1 MIKLAITDDHALI
14 REGLIRILSYEDD
27 LQIEIESNSGEDLIS
42 QLHNKMVDIVLLDI
56 NMDKLDGVETLSVIR
71 KLWPDLKVIILTVEK
86 QKRKIKE
93 VLDLGAKGYVLKESA
108 GSEITSAIREVYSG
122 KKYIDKSL
130 IESVIIDDYFEEN
143 EVLQNLSIRELSVLI
158 KLSEGMKNKEIAEEL
173 FLSEKTV
180 KNYVT
185 SIFKKIN
192 VEDRVHATLF
202 AIENNVKEYYE
213 KQKKRKR
220 D

>member
-1 MIKLAITDDHALI
+1 M
-14 REGLIRILSYEDD
+14 
-27 LQIEIESNSGEDLIS
+27 
-42 QLHNKMVDIVLLDI
+42 
-56 NMDKLDGVETLSVIR
+56 
-71 KLWPDLKVIILTVEK
+71 
-86 QKRKIKE
+86 
-93 VLDLGAKGYVLKESA
+93 
-108 GSEITSAIREVYSG
+108 
-122 KKYIDKSL
+122 
-130 IESVIIDDYFEEN
+130 
-143 EVLQNLSIRELSVLI
+143 LI

>member
-42 QLHNKMVDIVLLDI
+42 KLHNNMVDIVLLDI
-56 NMDKLDGVETLSVIR
+56 NMERLDGVVTLGLIR

-86 QKRKIKE
+86 QRRTIKE
-93 VLDLGAKGYVLKESA
+93 VLELGANGYVLKESA
-108 GSEITSAIREVYSG
+108 GSEITSAIRAVYSG
-122 KKYIDKSL
+122 EKYIDKSL
-130 IESVIIDDYFEEN
+130 IESVIVSDFSEESTGS
-143 EVLQNLSIRELSVLI
+143 EVLKSLSTRELSVLI
-158 KLSEGMKNKEIAEEL
+158 KLSEGKKNKEIGEEL

-180 KNYVT
+180 KNYIT

-192 VEDRVHATLF
+192 VEDRVQAALF
-202 AIENNVKEYYE
+202 AIENKVKEYYE
-213 KQKKRKR
+213 SKEK
-220 D
+220 